1 ISPLSNTAA
10 IFVSGFSTASFS
22 FLASNRGL
30 YSKIGR
36 RLTNEGTSRSASH
49 IFSLASG
56 SGNWGSSGSTTMCF
70 FSRVQPLSLLL
81 RPFGFWAAFCSLD
94 EGDISAATS
103 FLSAIEDAVD
113 VTDFVEASTIGVPVG
128 AAGLDLS
135 TPLPLSPV
143 FWDRGVV
150 GVHDCFGILHTL
162 LSGIGEGLVTVLGL
176 CGTSKSL
183 VASLNH

>member
-30 YSKIGR
+30 YTDFFLSESVLLALIC
-36 RLTNEGTSRSASH
+36 ASH

-94 EGDISAATS
+94 EGDFSAFAFGLLASLFSFKGMLTAVVPFERLGAACFVS
-103 FLSAIEDAVD
+103 NSQFSCMFSVLEIVVERHSIAILSVNKPSLSVMACGCTLSTAEFLSLL
-113 VTDFVEASTIGVPVG
+113 AS
-128 AAGLDLS
+128 
-135 TPLPLSPV
+135 
-143 FWDRGVV
+143 
-150 GVHDCFGILHTL
+150 
-162 LSGIGEGLVTVLGL
+162 VLI
-176 CGTSKSL
+176 
-183 VASLNH
+183 

>member
-30 YSKIGR
+30 YTDFFLSESVLLALIC
-36 RLTNEGTSRSASH
+36 ASH

-176 CGTSKSL
+176 CGTFKSL

>member
-30 YSKIGR
+30 YTDFFLSESVLLALIC
-36 RLTNEGTSRSASH
+36 ASH

-94 EGDISAATS
+94 EGDFSAFAFGLLASLFSFKGMLTAVVLFERLGAACFVS
-103 FLSAIEDAVD
+103 NSQFSCMFSVLEIVVERHSIAILSVNKPSLSVMACGCTLSTAEFLSLL
-113 VTDFVEASTIGVPVG
+113 AS
-128 AAGLDLS
+128 
-135 TPLPLSPV
+135 
-143 FWDRGVV
+143 
-150 GVHDCFGILHTL
+150 
-162 LSGIGEGLVTVLGL
+162 VLI
-176 CGTSKSL
+176 
-183 VASLNH
+183 

>member
-30 YSKIGR
+30 YTDFFLSESVLLALIC
-36 RLTNEGTSRSASH
+36 ASH

-94 EGDISAATS
+94 EGDFSAATG

-128 AAGLDLS
+128 
-135 TPLPLSPV
+135 
-143 FWDRGVV
+143 
-150 GVHDCFGILHTL
+150 VHDCLGVLHTL
-162 LSGIGEGLVTVLGL
+162 LSGRGEGLVAVLGL
-176 CGTSKSL
+176 CGTFKLL

>member
-94 EGDISAATS
+94 EGDFSAFAFGLLASLFSFKGMLTAVVPFERLGAACFVS
-103 FLSAIEDAVD
+103 NSQFSCMFSVLEIVVERHSIAILSVNKPSLSVMACGCTLSTAEFLSLL
-113 VTDFVEASTIGVPVG
+113 AS
-128 AAGLDLS
+128 
-135 TPLPLSPV
+135 
-143 FWDRGVV
+143 
-150 GVHDCFGILHTL
+150 
-162 LSGIGEGLVTVLGL
+162 VLI
-176 CGTSKSL
+176 
-183 VASLNH
+183 